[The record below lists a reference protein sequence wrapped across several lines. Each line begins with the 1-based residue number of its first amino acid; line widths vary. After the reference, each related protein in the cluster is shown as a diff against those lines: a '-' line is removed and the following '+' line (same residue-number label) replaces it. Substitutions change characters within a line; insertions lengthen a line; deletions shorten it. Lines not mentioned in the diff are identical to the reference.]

1 MQETTL
7 SKDDSR
13 ITKIDIKAEDF
24 SDRYGFR
31 PDTDE
36 RKTFFLLCSAIRQ
49 CGEAARANQ
58 SVIHRSFKYDG
69 SILTETDL
77 AVSDVIVKTVKN
89 LYPDCNVVTEEAD
102 LKDFSD
108 SARYTF
114 ILDPIDGT
122 DAYSQGLPAW
132 AVALGI
138 LDRERKV
145 CGAIIYAPR
154 FGVGTQDLF
163 VCSLPGED
171 EVYLNGKIH
180 QAPEHYEVPRQ
191 MMASSNTLNYVD
203 VSRYSGKIRAFGS
216 SIIHIICPAFIS
228 NIDCTINTYCYAWDI
243 CSAHAIIKKSGL
255 QMCYLDGSEIVYD
268 DRLLIERKEIKMPV
282 IIGSKACVNWMKDNL
297 KMR

>member
-7 SKDDSR
+7 SMDDSR
-13 ITKIDIKAEDF
+13 ITKIEIKAEDF
-24 SDRYGFR
+24 SERYGFK
-31 PDTDE
+31 PDTDA
-36 RKTFFLLCSAIRQ
+36 RKKFFLLCSAIRQ

-58 SVIHRSFKYDG
+58 SMIHRSLKYDG

-77 AVSDVIVKTVKN
+77 AVSDVIVRTLRS
-89 LYPDCNVVTEEAD
+89 LYPDCNVVTEETD
-102 LKDFSD
+102 LKSFSD
-108 SARYTF
+108 DARYTF

-163 VCSLPGED
+163 ICSLPDED
-171 EVYLNGKIH
+171 GVYLNGKPH
-180 QAPEHYEVPRQ
+180 QAPQHYDIPRQ
-191 MMASSNTLNYVD
+191 MIVSSNILNHVD
-203 VSRYSGKIRAFGS
+203 MGCYDGKIRAFGS

-228 NIDCTINTYCYAWDI
+228 NLDCTINTYCFVWDI
-243 CSAHAIIKKSGL
+243 ASAHAIVRKSGL
-255 QMCYLDGSEIVYD
+255 EMCYLDGSPIVYD

-282 IIGSKACVNWMKDNL
+282 IIGSKACVRWMQDNL